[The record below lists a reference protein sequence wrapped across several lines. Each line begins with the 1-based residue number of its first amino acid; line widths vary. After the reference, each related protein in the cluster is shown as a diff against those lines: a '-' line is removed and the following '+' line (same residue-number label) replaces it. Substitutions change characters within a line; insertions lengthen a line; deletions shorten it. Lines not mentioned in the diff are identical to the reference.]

1 MPTGGTAIYTSTVG
15 CPSSCRRSRPW
26 ASTSSAAAKPTLP
39 LRELC
44 ELCGLRGPRE
54 AAGTST
60 NSTWVFV
67 PSSPVS
73 ASVAPKASATP
84 TAPAL
89 PALPLSLRSSNSS
102 SGQFIDPSNARSCA
116 LVPNTANV
124 ALGMGCTSMDSP
136 ASVSP
141 INQPGAAGTL
151 NCSASPAT
159 SAPTGGA
166 SAGRAH
172 TPHPLAAKGIRAA
185 ACSGT
190 PTRVAE
196 ESPNQPRPKGL
207 EGTVAVERVASTRE
221 RPKPPASRSVEI
233 RRDDGS
239 PHNLSCTHSRRN
251 QRVSWSVVARLRA
264 KANQPAAM
272 HPIATKPHK
281 THAHQSVCPTS
292 AVSAA
297 NSATEPI
304 IPNPQSKKIPRMR
317 GSPRASNSTM
327 EYLSALAGA
336 RNNKTQ

>member
-15 CPSSCRRSRPW
+15 CPNSCRRSRPW

-60 NSTWVFV
+60 SSTWVFV
-67 PSSPVS
+67 PSSPVGL
-73 ASVAPKASATP
+73 AIPL
-84 TAPAL
+84 AL
-89 PALPLSLRSSNSS
+89 AALPLNLRSSNSS
-102 SGQFIDPSNARSCA
+102 SAQFIDPSSARSCPV
-116 LVPNTANV
+116 VPNTAKV
-124 ALGMGCTSMDSP
+124 APGMGCTSMDSP

-141 INQPGAAGTL
+141 INHPGAGGTL
-151 NCSASPAT
+151 NWFAKPDIC
-159 SAPTGGA
+159 APSGGA

-207 EGTVAVERVASTRE
+207 VGTVAVERVASIRE
-221 RPKPPASRSVEI
+221 RPKPPANRSPEI

-239 PHNLSCTHSRRN
+239 PHNLSCTQSSRN
-251 QRVSWSVVARLRA
+251 QRVPWSVVARLRA

-281 THAHQSVCPTS
+281 THAHQAVCPTS

-297 NSATEPI
+297 NRSAEPI
-304 IPNPQSKKIPRMR
+304 IPNPQSMKFPRMR

-327 EYLSALAGA
+327 KYLSALAGA